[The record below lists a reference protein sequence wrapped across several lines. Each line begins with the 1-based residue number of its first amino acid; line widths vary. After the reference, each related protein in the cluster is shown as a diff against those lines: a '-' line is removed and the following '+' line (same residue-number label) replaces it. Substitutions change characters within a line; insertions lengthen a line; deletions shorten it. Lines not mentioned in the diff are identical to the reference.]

1 MATAVYFLCALTSAG
16 CAVLL
21 SRMYW
26 RYRRGAR
33 RLVFWSS
40 LSFAWFAISNLLVF
54 TDLVMLPTVEL
65 AVARAATAC
74 IASALLLF
82 GLIWETE

>member
-1 MATAVYFLCALTSAG
+1 MATAVYFLCALTSAA

-21 SRMYW
+21 FRVFW
-26 RYRRGAR
+26 QHRRRAR
-33 RLVFWSS
+33 RLMLWSS
-40 LSFAWFAISNLLVF
+40 LSFAWFAVSNALVF
-54 TDLVMLPTVEL
+54 TDLVILQTAEL

-74 IASALLLF
+74 VASAFLLF